1 MEPFRVASQF
11 GRAFSLVRK
20 PRYLTKI
27 MLNVLSSSVSQIGV
41 SRLIKKKIRERFIK
55 CCLSSSL
62 I

>member
-41 SRLIKKKIRERFIK
+41 SRLIKKKSVK
-55 CCLSSSL
+55 DL
-62 I
+62 